1 MSDNNYLPDMDD
13 IQSEPTREARAQM
26 AWDILEAGVY
36 DDPAIRAAL
45 RADVQAGE
53 ANGMVFADTPLPDR
67 PEPNIEAQSSANTPA
82 IIVVADVPNPYI
94 LSYAVEIERE
104 EADLDS
110 AWYTVSLTKQA
121 HGVGMNN
128 LTDSRSIGTY
138 QVYEGGDD
146 LATSTAHELYHL
158 KNEVETLTG
167 SNVEGA
173 RAMVSMARQIALDN
187 GMIEESE
194 TFFPDERLPA
204 DPFQIEPPEQLLK
217 CLIALEQERTSS
229 EIGF

>member
-1 MSDNNYLPDMDD
+1 
-13 IQSEPTREARAQM
+13 
-26 AWDILEAGVY
+26 
-36 DDPAIRAAL
+36 
-45 RADVQAGE
+45 
-53 ANGMVFADTPLPDR
+53 MVFADTPLPDR
-67 PEPNIEAQSSANTPA
+67 PEPDIEAQSPANTPA

-94 LSYAVEIERE
+94 LSYAVEIERA

-110 AWYTVSLTKQA
+110 AWYTISLTKQA

-128 LTDSRSIGTY
+128 LTDSRPIGTY

-167 SNVEGA
+167 SNIEGA
-173 RAMVSMARQIALDN
+173 RAMVSMAHRIGLDN
-187 GMIEESE
+187 GMIDKNEP
-194 TFFPDERLPA
+194 FFADERLPA
-204 DPFQIEPPEQLLK
+204 DPFQIEPPEQLLQRYQT
-217 CLIALEQERTSS
+217 LEMDTPPS